1 MLQATLFQALPLQ
14 QAEAQVPSAAS
25 QPSSQAVTDVI
36 QQLLELSEPVEAS
49 PAPPP
54 GQPLSITVGISQ
66 DILQVSALPALR
78 WVCRRPRVAAE
89 REMWGLVSVTE
100 SSLKTRPI

>member
-1 MLQATLFQALPLQ
+1 MFQATLFPTLPLQ
-14 QAEAQVPSAAS
+14 QAEAQAPSAAS

-54 GQPLSITVGISQ
+54 GQPLSVTVGISQ
-66 DILQVSALPALR
+66 DILQVSALPALGC
-78 WVCRRPRVAAE
+78 VCWSPCGYG
-89 REMWGLVSVTE
+89 REVWGLVRAKG
-100 SSLKTRPI
+100 SSLKICPI